1 MTRQFSFA
9 KLTLLD
15 FVWSEAVNEISI
27 YRKNHTSLV
36 TNSFI
41 TIQPFSKYLKWYME
55 KMWKKVNKIFGN
67 ENAKTLKGY
76 RKVVEKINALE
87 PEMQAIE
94 DKDFSKKTAE
104 FQTRLEDG
112 ESLDDLIPEAF
123 ALVREASQRVIGER
137 HYDVQLQGGLALHH
151 GNIAEMATGEG
162 KTLSST
168 CPVYLNAL
176 TGKGVHI
183 ITPNDYLAKRDSN
196 WMGAIFEFLGL
207 SVGLIQHGLYDDD
220 RRRAYADDIT
230 YGTNNEFGFDYLR
243 DNMKYSLEEYVQREF
258 NFAVVDEVDSI
269 LIDEAR
275 TPLII
280 SGPTEDNVEK
290 YHQINKFVYG
300 LSREIRKEEVGKL
313 PQDQMHNIAENLE
326 ELEDHDIVRDGDY
339 ALDERARS
347 INLTDQ
353 GSVKIEGRLQDLLV
367 KDTSLFDY
375 ENMEILHHVNQA
387 LKAHYMFNKDV
398 DYVVQEG
405 QVIIVD
411 EFTGRLMPGR
421 RFSDGLHQA
430 LEAKEGVN
438 VERENQ
444 TLATITFQNYFR
456 LYKKLSGMTGTAETE
471 KNEFK
476 KIYNL
481 GVVVIPTNKPLARK
495 DLSDVVFKT
504 VDAKYRATIQRIKEL
519 NENGQPVLVGT
530 VSIEVS
536 EAISKLLRKV
546 GIEHEVLNAKH
557 HEREAEI
564 ISNAG
569 HFGAVTIATNMAG
582 RGTDIKP
589 APETLE
595 VGGLFVL
602 GTGRHDSRRIDNQ
615 LRGRSGRQGDPG
627 ASQFLLSLE
636 DDLLRIFGGERISN
650 LMDKLNIEEDEPIE
664 HVFITKAIGNAQKKV
679 EGYHF
684 DIRKHVLEYD
694 DVMEKQRSIIYSR
707 RRDILG
713 DEVHDLILEMCDGV
727 IDQMMAQHCQ
737 DKYADQWDVQG
748 FNRAFEGVFAKIP
761 DEKWHEDELKPDEHT
776 EKFYG
781 WIEDLYKEKIEFFRK
796 VAELN
801 FETDVSDE
809 DRKEVFGQMILDLER
824 QVLLKVNDNLWKDHL
839 LSMDHLREG
848 IGLVGYAQKKPLDEY
863 RKQAFEMFSDLMD
876 RIDYEAIS
884 TFYKLTIA
892 HPLAEPE
899 PAPQLQDVEFIH
911 GEVEAPAAEAKK
923 KKPQPI
929 RAQPSVGRNEPC
941 PCGSGKKYKKCCGLA
956 KKIA

>member
-1 MTRQFSFA
+1 
-9 KLTLLD
+9 
-15 FVWSEAVNEISI
+15 
-27 YRKNHTSLV
+27 
-36 TNSFI
+36 
-41 TIQPFSKYLKWYME
+41 
-55 KMWKKVNKIFGN
+55 MWEKVNKIFGN

-76 RKVVEKINALE
+76 QKVVEKINALE

-411 EFTGRLMPGR
+411 EFTGRMMPGR

-504 VDAKYRATIQRIKEL
+504 VDAKYRATIKRIKEL
-519 NENGQPVLVGT
+519 NTNGQPVLVGT

-536 EAISKLLRKV
+536 EAISILLRKV

-761 DEKWHEDELKPDEHT
+761 DEKWYEDELKPDEHT

-801 FETDVSDE
+801 FEIDVSDE

-848 IGLVGYAQKKPLDEY
+848 ISLVGYAQKKPLDEY

>member
-1 MTRQFSFA
+1 MWE
-9 KLTLLD
+9 K
-15 FVWSEAVNEISI
+15 V
-27 YRKNHTSLV
+27 KNIL
-36 TNSFI
+36 
-41 TIQPFSKYLKWYME
+41 
-55 KMWKKVNKIFGN
+55 GN
-67 ENAKTLKGY
+67 ENLKTLKSY
-76 RKVVEKINALE
+76 QKVVSKINALE
-87 PEMQAIE
+87 AETKALDDGDFPLKTTDFQAKLKA
-94 DKDFSKKTAE
+94 DK
-104 FQTRLEDG
+104 G
-112 ESLDDLIPEAF
+112 LDDLIPEAF
-123 ALVREASQRVIGER
+123 ALVREASRRVIGER
-137 HYDVQLQGGLALHH
+137 HYDVQLLGGLALHH

-176 TGKGVHI
+176 DGKGVHI
-183 ITPNDYLAKRDSN
+183 ITPNDYLAKRDSQ
-196 WMGAIFEFLGL
+196 WMGQIFKFLGL
-207 SVGLIQHGLYDDD
+207 KVGLIQHGIYDEE
-220 RRRAYADDIT
+220 RRNAYAADIT

-243 DNMKYSLEEYVQREF
+243 DNMKYSLEDYVQRDF

-280 SGPTEDNVEK
+280 SGPTEDNIEK

-313 PQDQMHNIAENLE
+313 PQDQMHNISDNLE
-326 ELEDHDIVRDGDY
+326 ELEDHDIVRDGDF

-353 GSVKIEGRLQDLLV
+353 GSVKIEERLQDMLV

-375 ENMEILHHVNQA
+375 DNMEILHHVNQA

-430 LEAKEGVN
+430 LEAKEGVT

-456 LYKKLSGMTGTAETE
+456 LYSKLSGMTGTAETE

-481 GVVVIPTNKPLARK
+481 GVVVVPTNKPLARK

-504 VDAKYRATIQRIKEL
+504 VDAKYRATVDRISEL
-519 NENGQPVLVGT
+519 NQKGQPVLVGT

-536 EAISKLLRKV
+536 ESISKLLKKE
-546 GIEHEVLNAKH
+546 GIAHEVLNAKH

-564 ISNAG
+564 ISAAG
-569 HFGAVTIATNMAG
+569 QFGAVTIATNMAG

-589 APETLE
+589 SQETLE

-615 LRGRSGRQGDPG
+615 FRGRSGRQGDPG

-664 HVFITKAIGNAQKKV
+664 HVFITKAIGNAQRKV

-684 DIRKHVLEYD
+684 DMRKHVLEYD
-694 DVMEKQRSIIYSR
+694 DVMEKQRSIIYGR
-707 RRDILG
+707 RREILG
-713 DEVHDLILEMCDGV
+713 EGVQNLILEMCDGV
-727 IDQMMAQHCQ
+727 VDRIMNQHCA
-737 DKYADQWDVQG
+737 DKYADQWDVKG
-748 FNRAFEGVFAKIP
+748 FNRAFESVFGKVP
-761 DEKWHEDELKPDEHT
+761 NEKWYEEELKADEHA
-776 EKFYG
+776 EIFYK
-781 WIEDLYKEKIEFFRK
+781 WIEDLYKEKIDFFRK
-796 VAELN
+796 VAAFN
-801 FETDVSDE
+801 FEPEVSEDE
-809 DRKEVFGQMILDLER
+809 GKDLFIKMILDLER

-876 RIDYEAIS
+876 RIDQEAIS

-892 HPLAEPE
+892 HHLAESE
-899 PAPQLQDVEFIH
+899 PAPLPQDVEFIH
-911 GEVEAPAAEAKK
+911 GEVEKPTDEKVKQKK
-923 KKPQPI
+923 QQPV
-929 RAQPSVGRNEPC
+929 RAQATTGRNEPC
-941 PCGSGKKYKKCCGLA
+941 PCGSGKKYKKCCGIA

>member
-1 MTRQFSFA
+1 
-9 KLTLLD
+9 
-15 FVWSEAVNEISI
+15 
-27 YRKNHTSLV
+27 
-36 TNSFI
+36 
-41 TIQPFSKYLKWYME
+41 
-55 KMWKKVNKIFGN
+55 MWKKVNKIFGN

-76 RKVVEKINALE
+76 WKVVEKINELE

-347 INLTDQ
+347 INLTDH

-504 VDAKYRATIQRIKEL
+504 VDAKYRATINRIKEL

-536 EAISKLLRKV
+536 EAISKLLRKI

-713 DEVHDLILEMCDGV
+713 DEVHDLILEMSDGV

>member
-1 MTRQFSFA
+1 
-9 KLTLLD
+9 
-15 FVWSEAVNEISI
+15 
-27 YRKNHTSLV
+27 
-36 TNSFI
+36 
-41 TIQPFSKYLKWYME
+41 
-55 KMWKKVNKIFGN
+55 MWKQIIKFFGD
-67 ENAKTLKGY
+67 ENTKTLKSFQ
-76 RKVVEKINALE
+76 KHVDKINELE
-87 PEMQAIE
+87 KEMHGLKDE
-94 DKDFSKKTAE
+94 DFPIKTLEYKK
-104 FQTRLEDG
+104 RILDG
-112 ESLDDLIPEAF
+112 ESLDKLIPETF
-123 ALVREASQRVIGER
+123 ALVREASKRVIGER
-137 HYDVQLQGGLALHH
+137 HFDVQLLGGLALHY
-151 GNIAEMATGEG
+151 GNIAEMSTGEG

-168 CPVYLNAL
+168 CPVVLNAL
-176 TGKGVHI
+176 SGNGVHI
-183 ITPNDYLAKRDSN
+183 ITPNDYLAKRDSK
-196 WMGAIFEFLGL
+196 WMGQIFEFLGL
-207 SVGLIQHGLYDDD
+207 SVGLIQHGFHDEE
-220 RRRAYADDIT
+220 RRSAYAADIT

-243 DNMKYSLEEYVQREF
+243 DNMKFSLEDYVQREF

-280 SGPTEDNVEK
+280 SGPTEDNVDK

-313 PQDQMHNIAENLE
+313 PPDQIHNLAENME
-326 ELEDHDIVRDGDY
+326 ELEDHDIVREGDY

-353 GSVKIEGRLQDLLV
+353 GSVKIEDRLHEMLV

-387 LKAHYMFNKDV
+387 LKAHYLFSKDV

-438 VERENQ
+438 IERENQ

-481 GVVVIPTNKPLARK
+481 GVVVVPTNKPLARN

-504 VDAKYRATIQRIKEL
+504 VGAKYRATTKRISEL
-519 NENGQPVLVGT
+519 YEKGQPVLVGT

-536 EAISKLLRKV
+536 EAISKLLNKE
-546 GIEHEVLNAKH
+546 GITHEVLNAKH

-564 ISNAG
+564 IANAG
-569 HFGAVTIATNMAG
+569 QYGAVTIATNMAG

-589 APETLE
+589 SPETLG

-602 GTGRHDSRRIDNQ
+602 ATGRHDSRRIDNQ
-615 LRGRSGRQGDPG
+615 FRGRSGRQGDPG

-664 HVFITKAIGNAQKKV
+664 HVFISKAIGNAQKKV

-694 DVMEKQRSIIYSR
+694 DVMEKQRSIIYGR

-713 DEVHDLILEMCDGV
+713 NDVQNLILEMSDGV
-727 IDQMMAQHCQ
+727 VDQLMDQFCHN
-737 DKYADQWDVQG
+737 KYADQWDFLG
-748 FNRAFEGVFAKIP
+748 FSRSFESTFGRIP
-761 DEKWHEDELKPDEHT
+761 NEKWYEDELKPDEHA
-776 EKFYG
+776 EVFYG
-781 WIEDLYKEKIEFFRK
+781 WVEILYKEKIEFFSK
-796 VAELN
+796 VAEIN
-801 FETDVSDE
+801 FAGETSGKDH
-809 DRKEVFGQMILDLER
+809 KELLGKMILDLER

-863 RKQAFEMFSDLMD
+863 RRQAFDMFSDLMN
-876 RIDYEAIS
+876 RIELEAIS

-892 HPLAEPE
+892 HPIAEPE
-899 PAPQLQDVEFIH
+899 STSMTQDMEFIH
-911 GEVEAPAAEAKK
+911 GEVEEPTKAKAQN

-929 RAQPSVGRNEPC
+929 RAQASIGRNEPC

-956 KKIA
+956 QKIA

>member
-1 MTRQFSFA
+1 MWE
-9 KLTLLD
+9 K
-15 FVWSEAVNEISI
+15 V
-27 YRKNHTSLV
+27 KNIL
-36 TNSFI
+36 
-41 TIQPFSKYLKWYME
+41 
-55 KMWKKVNKIFGN
+55 GN
-67 ENAKTLKGY
+67 ENLKTLKSY
-76 RKVVEKINALE
+76 QKVVSKINALE
-87 PEMQAIE
+87 AETKAL
-94 DKDFSKKTAE
+94 DDGDFPLKTAD
-104 FQTRLEDG
+104 FQAKLKADKG
-112 ESLDDLIPEAF
+112 LDDLIPEAF
-123 ALVREASQRVIGER
+123 ALVREASRRVIGER
-137 HYDVQLQGGLALHH
+137 HYDVQLLGGLALHH

-176 TGKGVHI
+176 DGKGVHI
-183 ITPNDYLAKRDSN
+183 ITPNDYLAKRDSQ
-196 WMGAIFEFLGL
+196 WMGQIFKFLGL
-207 SVGLIQHGLYDDD
+207 KVGLIQHGIYDEE
-220 RRRAYADDIT
+220 RRNAYAADIT

-243 DNMKYSLEEYVQREF
+243 DNMKYSLEDYVQRDF

-280 SGPTEDNVEK
+280 SGPTEDNIEK

-313 PQDQMHNIAENLE
+313 PQDQMHNISDNLE
-326 ELEDHDIVRDGDY
+326 ELEDHDIVRDGDF

-353 GSVKIEGRLQDLLV
+353 GSVKIEERLQDMLV

-375 ENMEILHHVNQA
+375 DNMEILHHVNQA

-430 LEAKEGVN
+430 LEAKEGVT

-456 LYKKLSGMTGTAETE
+456 LYSKLSGMTGTAETE

-481 GVVVIPTNKPLARK
+481 GVVVVPTNKPLARK

-504 VDAKYRATIQRIKEL
+504 VDAKYRATVDRISEL
-519 NENGQPVLVGT
+519 NQKGQPVLVGT

-536 EAISKLLRKV
+536 ESISKLLKKE
-546 GIEHEVLNAKH
+546 GIAHEVLNAKH

-564 ISNAG
+564 ISAAG
-569 HFGAVTIATNMAG
+569 QFGAVTIATNMAG

-589 APETLE
+589 SQETLE

-615 LRGRSGRQGDPG
+615 FRGRSGRQGDPG

-664 HVFITKAIGNAQKKV
+664 HVFITKAIGNAQRKV

-684 DIRKHVLEYD
+684 DMRKHVLEYD
-694 DVMEKQRSIIYSR
+694 DVMEKQRSIIYGR
-707 RRDILG
+707 RREILG
-713 DEVHDLILEMCDGV
+713 EGVQNLILEMCDGV
-727 IDQMMAQHCQ
+727 VDRIMNQHCA
-737 DKYADQWDVQG
+737 DKYADQWDVKG
-748 FNRAFEGVFAKIP
+748 FNRAFESVFGKVP
-761 DEKWHEDELKPDEHT
+761 NEKWYEEELKADEHA
-776 EKFYG
+776 EIFYK
-781 WIEDLYKEKIEFFRK
+781 WIEDLYKEKIDFFRK
-796 VAELN
+796 VAAFN
-801 FETDVSDE
+801 FEPEVSEDE
-809 DRKEVFGQMILDLER
+809 GKDLFIKMILDLER

-876 RIDYEAIS
+876 RIDQEAIS

-892 HPLAEPE
+892 HHLAESE
-899 PAPQLQDVEFIH
+899 PPPLPQDVEFIH
-911 GEVEAPAAEAKK
+911 GEVEKPTDEKVKQKK
-923 KKPQPI
+923 QQPV
-929 RAQPSVGRNEPC
+929 RAQASTGRNEPC
-941 PCGSGKKYKKCCGLA
+941 PCGSGKKYKKCCGIV

>member
-1 MTRQFSFA
+1 MWE
-9 KLTLLD
+9 K
-15 FVWSEAVNEISI
+15 V
-27 YRKNHTSLV
+27 KNIL
-36 TNSFI
+36 
-41 TIQPFSKYLKWYME
+41 
-55 KMWKKVNKIFGN
+55 GN
-67 ENAKTLKGY
+67 ENLKTLKSY
-76 RKVVEKINALE
+76 QKVVSKINALE
-87 PEMQAIE
+87 AETKAL
-94 DKDFSKKTAE
+94 DDGDFPLKTAD
-104 FQTRLEDG
+104 FQAKLKADKG
-112 ESLDDLIPEAF
+112 LDDLIPEAF
-123 ALVREASQRVIGER
+123 ALVREASRRVIGER
-137 HYDVQLQGGLALHH
+137 HYDVQLLGGLALHH

-176 TGKGVHI
+176 DGKGVHI
-183 ITPNDYLAKRDSN
+183 ITPNDYLAKRDSQ
-196 WMGAIFEFLGL
+196 WMGQIFKFLGL
-207 SVGLIQHGLYDDD
+207 KVGLIQHGIYDEE
-220 RRRAYADDIT
+220 RRNAYAADIT

-243 DNMKYSLEEYVQREF
+243 DNMKYSLEDYVQRDF

-280 SGPTEDNVEK
+280 SGPTEDNIDK

-313 PQDQMHNIAENLE
+313 PQDQMHNISDNLE
-326 ELEDHDIVRDGDY
+326 ELEDHDIVRDGDF

-353 GSVKIEGRLQDLLV
+353 GSVKIEERLQDMLV

-375 ENMEILHHVNQA
+375 DNMEILHHVNQA

-430 LEAKEGVN
+430 LEAKEGVTI
-438 VERENQ
+438 ERENQ

-456 LYKKLSGMTGTAETE
+456 LYSKLSGMTGTAETE

-481 GVVVIPTNKPLARK
+481 GVVVVPTNKPLARK

-504 VDAKYRATIQRIKEL
+504 VDAKYRATVDRISEL
-519 NENGQPVLVGT
+519 NQKGQPVLVGT

-536 EAISKLLRKV
+536 ESISKLLKKE
-546 GIEHEVLNAKH
+546 GIAHEVLNAKH

-564 ISNAG
+564 ISAAG
-569 HFGAVTIATNMAG
+569 QFGAVTIATNMAG

-589 APETLE
+589 SQETLE

-615 LRGRSGRQGDPG
+615 FRGRSGRQGDPG

-664 HVFITKAIGNAQKKV
+664 HVFITKAIGNAQRKV

-684 DIRKHVLEYD
+684 DMRKHVLEYD
-694 DVMEKQRSIIYSR
+694 DVMEKQRSIIYGR
-707 RRDILG
+707 RREILG
-713 DEVHDLILEMCDGV
+713 EGVQNLILEMCDGV
-727 IDQMMAQHCQ
+727 VDRIMNQHCA
-737 DKYADQWDVQG
+737 DKYADQWDVKG
-748 FNRAFEGVFAKIP
+748 FNRAFESVFGKVP
-761 DEKWHEDELKPDEHT
+761 NEKWYEEELKADEHA
-776 EKFYG
+776 EIFYK
-781 WIEDLYKEKIEFFRK
+781 WIEDLYKEKIDFFRK
-796 VAELN
+796 VAAFN
-801 FETDVSDE
+801 FEPEVSEDE
-809 DRKEVFGQMILDLER
+809 GKDLFIKMILDLER

-876 RIDYEAIS
+876 RIDQEAIS

-892 HPLAEPE
+892 HHLAESE
-899 PAPQLQDVEFIH
+899 PPPLPQDVEFIH
-911 GEVEAPAAEAKK
+911 GEVEKPTDEKVKQKK
-923 KKPQPI
+923 QQPV
-929 RAQPSVGRNEPC
+929 RAQATTGRNEPC
-941 PCGSGKKYKKCCGLA
+941 PCGSGKKYKKCCGIA

>member
-1 MTRQFSFA
+1 MWE
-9 KLTLLD
+9 K
-15 FVWSEAVNEISI
+15 V
-27 YRKNHTSLV
+27 KNIL
-36 TNSFI
+36 
-41 TIQPFSKYLKWYME
+41 
-55 KMWKKVNKIFGN
+55 GN
-67 ENAKTLKGY
+67 ENLKTLKSY
-76 RKVVEKINALE
+76 QKVVSKINALE
-87 PEMQAIE
+87 AETKAL
-94 DKDFSKKTAE
+94 DDGDFPLKTAD
-104 FQTRLEDG
+104 FQAKLKADKG
-112 ESLDDLIPEAF
+112 LDDLIPEAF
-123 ALVREASQRVIGER
+123 ALVREASRRVIGER
-137 HYDVQLQGGLALHH
+137 HYDVQLLGGLALHH

-176 TGKGVHI
+176 DGKGVHI
-183 ITPNDYLAKRDSN
+183 ITPNDYLAKRDSQ
-196 WMGAIFEFLGL
+196 WMGQIFKFLGL
-207 SVGLIQHGLYDDD
+207 KVGLIQHGIYDEE
-220 RRRAYADDIT
+220 RRNAYAADIT

-243 DNMKYSLEEYVQREF
+243 DNMKYSLEDYVQRDF

-280 SGPTEDNVEK
+280 SGPTEDNIEK

-313 PQDQMHNIAENLE
+313 PQDQMHNISDNLE
-326 ELEDHDIVRDGDY
+326 ELEDHDIVRDGDF

-353 GSVKIEGRLQDLLV
+353 GSVKIEERLQDMLV

-375 ENMEILHHVNQA
+375 DNMEILHHVNQA

-430 LEAKEGVN
+430 LEAKEGVT

-456 LYKKLSGMTGTAETE
+456 LYSKLSGMTGTAETE

-481 GVVVIPTNKPLARK
+481 GVVVVPTNKPLARK

-504 VDAKYRATIQRIKEL
+504 VDAKYRATVDRISEL
-519 NENGQPVLVGT
+519 NQKGQPVLVGT

-536 EAISKLLRKV
+536 ESISKLLKKE
-546 GIEHEVLNAKH
+546 GIAHEVLNAKH

-564 ISNAG
+564 ISAAG
-569 HFGAVTIATNMAG
+569 QFGAVTIATNMAG

-589 APETLE
+589 SQETLE

-615 LRGRSGRQGDPG
+615 FRGRSGRQGDPG

-664 HVFITKAIGNAQKKV
+664 HVFITKAIGNAQRKV

-684 DIRKHVLEYD
+684 DMRKHVLEYD
-694 DVMEKQRSIIYSR
+694 DVMEKQRSIIYGR
-707 RRDILG
+707 RREILG
-713 DEVHDLILEMCDGV
+713 EGVQNLILEMCDGV
-727 IDQMMAQHCQ
+727 VDRIMNQHCA
-737 DKYADQWDVQG
+737 DKYADQWDVKG
-748 FNRAFEGVFAKIP
+748 FNRAFESVFGKVP
-761 DEKWHEDELKPDEHT
+761 NEKWYEEELKADEHA
-776 EKFYG
+776 EIFYK
-781 WIEDLYKEKIEFFRK
+781 WIEDLYKEKIDFFRK
-796 VAELN
+796 VAEFN
-801 FETDVSDE
+801 FEPEVSE
-809 DRKEVFGQMILDLER
+809 DDGKNLFTQMILDLER

-876 RIDYEAIS
+876 RIDQEAIS

-892 HPLAEPE
+892 HHLAESE
-899 PAPQLQDVEFIH
+899 PPPLPQDVEFIH
-911 GEVEAPAAEAKK
+911 GEVEKPTDEKVKQKK
-923 KKPQPI
+923 QQPV
-929 RAQPSVGRNEPC
+929 RAQATTGRNEPC
-941 PCGSGKKYKKCCGLA
+941 PCGSGKKYKKCCGIA

>member
-1 MTRQFSFA
+1 MWQKES
-9 KLTLLD
+9 
-15 FVWSEAVNEISI
+15 
-27 YRKNHTSLV
+27 
-36 TNSFI
+36 
-41 TIQPFSKYLKWYME
+41 
-55 KMWKKVNKIFGN
+55 MWKKVKNIFGD

-76 RKVVEKINALE
+76 RKVADKINALE
-87 PEMQAIE
+87 PEIQALADE
-94 DKDFSKKTAE
+94 EFPKKTTA
-104 FQTRLEDG
+104 FQTRLEKG
-112 ESLDDLIPEAF
+112 VALDELIPEVF
-123 ALVREASQRVIGER
+123 ALVREASLRVIGER

-183 ITPNDYLAKRDSN
+183 ITPNDYLAKRDSK

-207 SVGLIQHGLYDDD
+207 SVGLIQHGIYEEE
-220 RRRAYADDIT
+220 RRAAYEADIT

-243 DNMKYSLEEYVQREF
+243 DNMKFSLEDYVQREF

-280 SGPTEDNVEK
+280 SGPTEDNIDK

-353 GSVKIEGRLQDLLV
+353 GSVKIEGRLRDQLV

-387 LKAHYMFNKDV
+387 LKAHYLFKNDV

-456 LYKKLSGMTGTAETE
+456 LYDKLSGMTGTAETE

-481 GVVVIPTNKPLARK
+481 GVVVVPTNKPLIRK

-504 VDAKYRATIQRIKEL
+504 VDAKYRATVDRIKVL
-519 NENGQPVLVGT
+519 NEKGQPVLVGT

-536 EAISKLLRKV
+536 EAISKLLKKA

-569 HFGAVTIATNMAG
+569 QFGAVTIATNMAG

-589 APETLE
+589 SPETLE
-595 VGGLFVL
+595 VGGVFVL

-615 LRGRSGRQGDPG
+615 FRGRSGRQGDPG

-694 DVMEKQRSIIYSR
+694 DVMEKQRSIIYGR
-707 RRDILG
+707 RREILG
-713 DEVHDLILEMCDGV
+713 EEVQNLILEMCDGV
-727 IDQMMAQHCQ
+727 VDQLMEQHCQ
-737 DKYADQWDVQG
+737 DKYVDQWDVQG
-748 FNRAFEGVFAKIP
+748 FNRAFEGVFSKVP
-761 DEKWHEDELKPDEHT
+761 NEKWFEDELNTDEYS

-781 WIEDLYKEKIEFFRK
+781 WIEDLYKEKIEFFRN

-801 FETDVSDE
+801 FEPDVSTE
-809 DRKEVFGQMILDLER
+809 DRKEILGQMILDLER
-824 QVLLKVNDNLWKDHL
+824 QILLKVNDNLWKDHL
-839 LSMDHLREG
+839 LSMDMLREG

-863 RKQAFEMFSDLMD
+863 RKQAFEMFSNLMN
-876 RIDYEAIS
+876 RIDNEAIS
-884 TFYKLTIA
+884 TFFKLTIA
-892 HPLAEPE
+892 RPIAEPE
-899 PAPQLQDVEFIH
+899 PAPLLKDVEFIH
-911 GEVEAPAAEAKK
+911 GEVEIPDGTETKK
-923 KKPQPI
+923 KKPQPV
-929 RAQPSVGRNEPC
+929 RAQSTVGRNEPC
-941 PCGSGKKYKKCCGLA
+941 PCGSGKKYKRCCGLA

>member
-1 MTRQFSFA
+1 
-9 KLTLLD
+9 
-15 FVWSEAVNEISI
+15 
-27 YRKNHTSLV
+27 
-36 TNSFI
+36 
-41 TIQPFSKYLKWYME
+41 
-55 KMWKKVNKIFGN
+55 MWEKVNKIFGN

-112 ESLDDLIPEAF
+112 ESLDDLIPETF

-347 INLTDQ
+347 INLTDH

-504 VDAKYRATIQRIKEL
+504 VDAKYRATIKRIKEL
-519 NENGQPVLVGT
+519 NKNGQPVLVGT

>member
-1 MTRQFSFA
+1 
-9 KLTLLD
+9 
-15 FVWSEAVNEISI
+15 
-27 YRKNHTSLV
+27 
-36 TNSFI
+36 
-41 TIQPFSKYLKWYME
+41 
-55 KMWKKVNKIFGN
+55 MWEKVNKIFGN

-112 ESLDDLIPEAF
+112 EFLDDLIPEAF

-269 LIDEAR
+269 LVDEAR

-504 VDAKYRATIQRIKEL
+504 VDAKYRATIKRIKEL
-519 NENGQPVLVGT
+519 NKNGQPVLVGT

-809 DRKEVFGQMILDLER
+809 DRKEVFDQMILDLER

-956 KKIA
+956 KNIA

>member
-1 MTRQFSFA
+1 MWE
-9 KLTLLD
+9 K
-15 FVWSEAVNEISI
+15 V
-27 YRKNHTSLV
+27 KNIL
-36 TNSFI
+36 
-41 TIQPFSKYLKWYME
+41 
-55 KMWKKVNKIFGN
+55 GN
-67 ENAKTLKGY
+67 ENLKTLKSY
-76 RKVVEKINALE
+76 QKVVSKINALE
-87 PEMQAIE
+87 AETKAL
-94 DKDFSKKTAE
+94 DDGDFPLKTAD
-104 FQTRLEDG
+104 FQAKLKADKG
-112 ESLDDLIPEAF
+112 LDDLIPEAF
-123 ALVREASQRVIGER
+123 ALVREASRRVIGER
-137 HYDVQLQGGLALHH
+137 HYDVQLLGGLALHH

-176 TGKGVHI
+176 DGKGVHI
-183 ITPNDYLAKRDSN
+183 ITPNDYLAKRDSQ
-196 WMGAIFEFLGL
+196 WMGQIFKFLGL
-207 SVGLIQHGLYDDD
+207 KVGLIQHGIYDEE
-220 RRRAYADDIT
+220 RRNAYAADIT

-243 DNMKYSLEEYVQREF
+243 DNMKYSLEDYVQRDF

-280 SGPTEDNVEK
+280 SGPTEDNIDK

-313 PQDQMHNIAENLE
+313 PQDQMHNISDNLE
-326 ELEDHDIVRDGDY
+326 ELEDHDIVRDGDF

-353 GSVKIEGRLQDLLV
+353 GSVKIEERLQDMLV

-375 ENMEILHHVNQA
+375 DNMEILHHVNQA

-430 LEAKEGVN
+430 LEAKEGVT

-456 LYKKLSGMTGTAETE
+456 LYSKLSGMTGTAETE

-481 GVVVIPTNKPLARK
+481 GVVVVPTNKPLARK

-504 VDAKYRATIQRIKEL
+504 VDAKYRATVDRISEL
-519 NENGQPVLVGT
+519 NQKGQPVLVGT

-536 EAISKLLRKV
+536 ESISKLLKKE
-546 GIEHEVLNAKH
+546 GIAHEVLNAKH

-564 ISNAG
+564 ISAAG
-569 HFGAVTIATNMAG
+569 QFGAVTIATNMAG

-589 APETLE
+589 SQETLE

-615 LRGRSGRQGDPG
+615 FRGRSGRQGDPG

-664 HVFITKAIGNAQKKV
+664 HVFITKAIGNAQRKV

-684 DIRKHVLEYD
+684 DMRKHVLEYD
-694 DVMEKQRSIIYSR
+694 DVMEKQRSIIYGR
-707 RRDILG
+707 RREILG
-713 DEVHDLILEMCDGV
+713 EGVQNLILEMCDGV
-727 IDQMMAQHCQ
+727 VDRIMNQHCA
-737 DKYADQWDVQG
+737 DKYADQWDVKG
-748 FNRAFEGVFAKIP
+748 FNRAFESVFGKVP
-761 DEKWHEDELKPDEHT
+761 NEKWYEEELKADEHA
-776 EKFYG
+776 EIFYKL
-781 WIEDLYKEKIEFFRK
+781 IEDLYKEKIDFFRK
-796 VAELN
+796 VAAFN
-801 FETDVSDE
+801 FEPEVSKDE
-809 DRKEVFGQMILDLER
+809 GKDLFIKMILDLER

-876 RIDYEAIS
+876 RIDQEAIS

-892 HPLAEPE
+892 HHLAESE
-899 PAPQLQDVEFIH
+899 PTPLPQDVEFIH
-911 GEVEAPAAEAKK
+911 GEVEKPTDEKVKQKK
-923 KKPQPI
+923 QQPV
-929 RAQPSVGRNEPC
+929 RAQATTGRNEPC
-941 PCGSGKKYKKCCGLA
+941 PCGSGKKYKKCCGIA

>member
-1 MTRQFSFA
+1 MWE
-9 KLTLLD
+9 K
-15 FVWSEAVNEISI
+15 V
-27 YRKNHTSLV
+27 KNIL
-36 TNSFI
+36 
-41 TIQPFSKYLKWYME
+41 
-55 KMWKKVNKIFGN
+55 GN
-67 ENAKTLKGY
+67 ENLKTLKSY
-76 RKVVEKINALE
+76 QKVVSKINALE
-87 PEMQAIE
+87 AETKAL
-94 DKDFSKKTAE
+94 DDGDFPLKTAD
-104 FQTRLEDG
+104 FQAKLKADKG
-112 ESLDDLIPEAF
+112 LDDLIPEAF
-123 ALVREASQRVIGER
+123 ALVREASRRVIGER
-137 HYDVQLQGGLALHH
+137 HYDVQLLGGLALHH

-176 TGKGVHI
+176 DGKGVHI
-183 ITPNDYLAKRDSN
+183 ITPNDYLAKRDSQ
-196 WMGAIFEFLGL
+196 WMGQIFKFLGL
-207 SVGLIQHGLYDDD
+207 KVGLIQHGIYDEE
-220 RRRAYADDIT
+220 RRNAYAADIT

-243 DNMKYSLEEYVQREF
+243 DNMKYSLEDYVQRDF

-280 SGPTEDNVEK
+280 SGPTEDNIEK

-313 PQDQMHNIAENLE
+313 PQDQMHNISDNLE
-326 ELEDHDIVRDGDY
+326 ELEDHDIVRDGDF

-353 GSVKIEGRLQDLLV
+353 GSVKIEERLQDMLV

-375 ENMEILHHVNQA
+375 DNMEILHHVNQA

-430 LEAKEGVN
+430 LEAKEGVT

-456 LYKKLSGMTGTAETE
+456 LYSKLSGMTGTAETE

-481 GVVVIPTNKPLARK
+481 GVVVVPTNKPLARK

-504 VDAKYRATIQRIKEL
+504 VDAKYRATVDRISEL
-519 NENGQPVLVGT
+519 NQKGQPVLVGT

-536 EAISKLLRKV
+536 ESISKLLKKE
-546 GIEHEVLNAKH
+546 GIAHEVLNAKH

-564 ISNAG
+564 ISAAG
-569 HFGAVTIATNMAG
+569 QFGAVTIATNMAG

-589 APETLE
+589 SQETLE

-615 LRGRSGRQGDPG
+615 FRGRSGRQGDPG

-664 HVFITKAIGNAQKKV
+664 HVFITKAIGNAQRKV

-684 DIRKHVLEYD
+684 DMRKHVLEYD
-694 DVMEKQRSIIYSR
+694 DVMEKQRSIIYGR
-707 RRDILG
+707 RREILG
-713 DEVHDLILEMCDGV
+713 EGVQNLILEMCDGV
-727 IDQMMAQHCQ
+727 VDRIMNQHCA
-737 DKYADQWDVQG
+737 DKYADQWDVKG
-748 FNRAFEGVFAKIP
+748 FNRAFESIFGKVP
-761 DEKWHEDELKPDEHT
+761 NEKWYEEELKADEHA
-776 EKFYG
+776 EIFYK
-781 WIEDLYKEKIEFFRK
+781 WIEDLYKEKIDFFRK
-796 VAELN
+796 VAAFN
-801 FETDVSDE
+801 FEPEVSEDE
-809 DRKEVFGQMILDLER
+809 GKDLFIKMILDLER

-876 RIDYEAIS
+876 RIDQEAIS

-892 HPLAEPE
+892 HHLAESE
-899 PAPQLQDVEFIH
+899 PPPLPQDVEFIH
-911 GEVEAPAAEAKK
+911 GEVEKPTDEKVKQKK
-923 KKPQPI
+923 QQPV
-929 RAQPSVGRNEPC
+929 RAQATTGRNEPC
-941 PCGSGKKYKKCCGLA
+941 PCGSGKKYKKCCGIA

>member
-1 MTRQFSFA
+1 
-9 KLTLLD
+9 
-15 FVWSEAVNEISI
+15 
-27 YRKNHTSLV
+27 
-36 TNSFI
+36 
-41 TIQPFSKYLKWYME
+41 
-55 KMWKKVNKIFGN
+55 MWKKVNKIFGN

-151 GNIAEMATGEG
+151 GSIAEMATGEG

-269 LIDEAR
+269 LVDEAR

-347 INLTDQ
+347 INLTDH

-504 VDAKYRATIQRIKEL
+504 VDAKYRATIKRIKEL
-519 NENGQPVLVGT
+519 NKNGQPVLVGT

>member
-1 MTRQFSFA
+1 MWE
-9 KLTLLD
+9 K
-15 FVWSEAVNEISI
+15 V
-27 YRKNHTSLV
+27 KNIL
-36 TNSFI
+36 
-41 TIQPFSKYLKWYME
+41 
-55 KMWKKVNKIFGN
+55 GN
-67 ENAKTLKGY
+67 ENLKTLKSY
-76 RKVVEKINALE
+76 QKVVSKINALE
-87 PEMQAIE
+87 AETKAL
-94 DKDFSKKTAE
+94 DDGDFPLKTAD
-104 FQTRLEDG
+104 FQAKLKADKG
-112 ESLDDLIPEAF
+112 LDDLIPEAF
-123 ALVREASQRVIGER
+123 ALVREASRRVIGER
-137 HYDVQLQGGLALHH
+137 HYDVQLLGGLALHH

-176 TGKGVHI
+176 DGKGVHI
-183 ITPNDYLAKRDSN
+183 ITPNDYLAKRDSQ
-196 WMGAIFEFLGL
+196 WMGQIFKFLGL
-207 SVGLIQHGLYDDD
+207 KVGLIQHGIYDEE
-220 RRRAYADDIT
+220 RRNAYAADIT

-243 DNMKYSLEEYVQREF
+243 DNMKYSLEDYVQRDF

-280 SGPTEDNVEK
+280 SGPTEDNIEK

-313 PQDQMHNIAENLE
+313 PQDQMHNISDNLE
-326 ELEDHDIVRDGDY
+326 ELEDHDIVRDGDF

-353 GSVKIEGRLQDLLV
+353 GSVKIEERLQDMLV

-375 ENMEILHHVNQA
+375 DNMEILHHVNQA

-430 LEAKEGVN
+430 LEAKEGVT

-456 LYKKLSGMTGTAETE
+456 LYSKLSGMTGTAETE

-481 GVVVIPTNKPLARK
+481 GVVVVPTNKPLARK

-504 VDAKYRATIQRIKEL
+504 VDAKYRATVDRISEL
-519 NENGQPVLVGT
+519 NQKGQPVLVGT

-536 EAISKLLRKV
+536 ESISKLLKKE
-546 GIEHEVLNAKH
+546 GIAHEVLNAKH

-564 ISNAG
+564 ISAAG
-569 HFGAVTIATNMAG
+569 QFGAVTIATNMAG

-589 APETLE
+589 SQETLE

-615 LRGRSGRQGDPG
+615 FRGRSGRQGDPG

-664 HVFITKAIGNAQKKV
+664 HVFITKAIGNAQRKV

-684 DIRKHVLEYD
+684 DMRKHVLEYD
-694 DVMEKQRSIIYSR
+694 DVMEKQRSIIYGR
-707 RRDILG
+707 RREILG
-713 DEVHDLILEMCDGV
+713 EGVQNLILEMCDGV
-727 IDQMMAQHCQ
+727 VDRIMNQHCA
-737 DKYADQWDVQG
+737 DKYADQWDVKG
-748 FNRAFEGVFAKIP
+748 FNRAFESVFGKVP
-761 DEKWHEDELKPDEHT
+761 NEKWYEEELKADEHA
-776 EKFYG
+776 EIFYK
-781 WIEDLYKEKIEFFRK
+781 WIEDLYKEKIDFFRK
-796 VAELN
+796 VAAFN
-801 FETDVSDE
+801 FEPEVSEDE
-809 DRKEVFGQMILDLER
+809 GKDLFIKMILDLER

-876 RIDYEAIS
+876 RIDQEAIS

-892 HPLAEPE
+892 HHLAESDP
-899 PAPQLQDVEFIH
+899 PPLPQDVEFIH
-911 GEVEAPAAEAKK
+911 GEVEKPTNEKVKQKK
-923 KKPQPI
+923 QQPV
-929 RAQPSVGRNEPC
+929 RAQATTGRNEPC
-941 PCGSGKKYKKCCGLA
+941 PCGSGKKYKKCCGIA

>member
-1 MTRQFSFA
+1 MWE
-9 KLTLLD
+9 K
-15 FVWSEAVNEISI
+15 V
-27 YRKNHTSLV
+27 KNIL
-36 TNSFI
+36 
-41 TIQPFSKYLKWYME
+41 
-55 KMWKKVNKIFGN
+55 GN
-67 ENAKTLKGY
+67 ENLKTLKSY
-76 RKVVEKINALE
+76 QKVVSKINALE
-87 PEMQAIE
+87 AETKAL
-94 DKDFSKKTAE
+94 DDGDFPLKTAD
-104 FQTRLEDG
+104 FQAKLKADKG
-112 ESLDDLIPEAF
+112 LDDLIPEAF
-123 ALVREASQRVIGER
+123 ALVREASRRVIGER
-137 HYDVQLQGGLALHH
+137 HYDVQLLGGLALHH

-176 TGKGVHI
+176 DGKGVHI
-183 ITPNDYLAKRDSN
+183 ITPNDYLAKRDSQ
-196 WMGAIFEFLGL
+196 WMGQIFKFLGL
-207 SVGLIQHGLYDDD
+207 KVGLIQHGIYDEE
-220 RRRAYADDIT
+220 RRNAYAADIT

-243 DNMKYSLEEYVQREF
+243 DNMKYSLEDYVQRDF

-280 SGPTEDNVEK
+280 SGPTEDNIEK

-313 PQDQMHNIAENLE
+313 PQDQMHNISDNLE
-326 ELEDHDIVRDGDY
+326 ELEDHDIVRDGDF

-353 GSVKIEGRLQDLLV
+353 GSVKIEERLQDMLV

-375 ENMEILHHVNQA
+375 DNMEILHHVNQA

-430 LEAKEGVN
+430 LEAKEGVT

-456 LYKKLSGMTGTAETE
+456 LYSKLSGMTGTAETE

-481 GVVVIPTNKPLARK
+481 GVVVVPTNKPLARK

-504 VDAKYRATIQRIKEL
+504 VDAKYRATVDRISEL
-519 NENGQPVLVGT
+519 NQKGQPVLVGT

-536 EAISKLLRKV
+536 ESISKLLKKE
-546 GIEHEVLNAKH
+546 GIAHEVLNAKH

-564 ISNAG
+564 ISAAG
-569 HFGAVTIATNMAG
+569 QFGAVTIATNMAG

-589 APETLE
+589 SQETLE

-615 LRGRSGRQGDPG
+615 FRGRSGRQGDPG

-664 HVFITKAIGNAQKKV
+664 HVFITKAIGNAQRKV

-684 DIRKHVLEYD
+684 DMRKHVLEYD
-694 DVMEKQRSIIYSR
+694 DVMEKQRSIIYGR
-707 RRDILG
+707 RREILG
-713 DEVHDLILEMCDGV
+713 EGVQNLILEMCDGV
-727 IDQMMAQHCQ
+727 VDRIMNQHCA
-737 DKYADQWDVQG
+737 DKYADQWDVKG
-748 FNRAFEGVFAKIP
+748 FNRAFESVFGKVP
-761 DEKWHEDELKPDEHT
+761 NEKWYEEELKADEHA
-776 EKFYG
+776 EIFYK
-781 WIEDLYKEKIEFFRK
+781 WIEDLYKEKIDFFRK
-796 VAELN
+796 VAAFN
-801 FETDVSDE
+801 FEPEVSEDE
-809 DRKEVFGQMILDLER
+809 GKDLFIKMILDLER

-876 RIDYEAIS
+876 RIDQEAIS

-892 HPLAEPE
+892 HHLAESE
-899 PAPQLQDVEFIH
+899 PPPLPQDVEFIH
-911 GEVEAPAAEAKK
+911 GEVEKPTDEKVKQKK
-923 KKPQPI
+923 QQPV
-929 RAQPSVGRNEPC
+929 RAQAATGRNEPC
-941 PCGSGKKYKKCCGLA
+941 PCGSGKKYKKCCGIA

>member
-1 MTRQFSFA
+1 MWE
-9 KLTLLD
+9 K
-15 FVWSEAVNEISI
+15 V
-27 YRKNHTSLV
+27 KNIL
-36 TNSFI
+36 
-41 TIQPFSKYLKWYME
+41 
-55 KMWKKVNKIFGN
+55 GN
-67 ENAKTLKGY
+67 ENLKTLKSY
-76 RKVVEKINALE
+76 QKVVSKINALE
-87 PEMQAIE
+87 AETKAL
-94 DKDFSKKTAE
+94 DDGDFPLKTAD
-104 FQTRLEDG
+104 FQAKLKADKG
-112 ESLDDLIPEAF
+112 LDDLIPEAF
-123 ALVREASQRVIGER
+123 ALVREASRRVIGER
-137 HYDVQLQGGLALHH
+137 HYDVQLLGGLALHH

-176 TGKGVHI
+176 DGKGVHI
-183 ITPNDYLAKRDSN
+183 ITPNDYLAKRDSQ
-196 WMGAIFEFLGL
+196 WMGQIFKFLGL
-207 SVGLIQHGLYDDD
+207 KVGLIQHGIYDEE
-220 RRRAYADDIT
+220 RRNAYAADIT

-243 DNMKYSLEEYVQREF
+243 DNMKYSLEDYVQRDF

-280 SGPTEDNVEK
+280 SGPTEDNIEK

-313 PQDQMHNIAENLE
+313 PQDQMHNISDNLE
-326 ELEDHDIVRDGDY
+326 ELEDHDIVRDGDF

-353 GSVKIEGRLQDLLV
+353 GSVKIEERLQDMLV

-375 ENMEILHHVNQA
+375 DNMEILHHVNQA

-430 LEAKEGVN
+430 LEAKEGVTI
-438 VERENQ
+438 ERENQ

-456 LYKKLSGMTGTAETE
+456 LYSKLSGMTGTAETE

-481 GVVVIPTNKPLARK
+481 GVVVVPTNKPLARK

-504 VDAKYRATIQRIKEL
+504 VDAKYRATVDRISEL
-519 NENGQPVLVGT
+519 NQKGQPVLVGT

-536 EAISKLLRKV
+536 ESISKLLKKE
-546 GIEHEVLNAKH
+546 GIAHEVLNAKH

-564 ISNAG
+564 ISAAG
-569 HFGAVTIATNMAG
+569 QFGAVTIATNMAG

-589 APETLE
+589 SQETLE

-615 LRGRSGRQGDPG
+615 FRGRSGRQGDPG

-664 HVFITKAIGNAQKKV
+664 HVFITKAIGNAQRKV

-684 DIRKHVLEYD
+684 DMRKHVLEYD
-694 DVMEKQRSIIYSR
+694 DVMEKQRSIIYGR
-707 RRDILG
+707 RREILG
-713 DEVHDLILEMCDGV
+713 EGVQNLILEMCDGV
-727 IDQMMAQHCQ
+727 VDRIMNQHCA
-737 DKYADQWDVQG
+737 DKYADQWDVKG
-748 FNRAFEGVFAKIP
+748 FNRAFESVFGKVP
-761 DEKWHEDELKPDEHT
+761 NEKWYEEELKADEHA
-776 EKFYG
+776 EIFYK
-781 WIEDLYKEKIEFFRK
+781 WIEDLYKEKIDFFRK
-796 VAELN
+796 VAAFN
-801 FETDVSDE
+801 FEPEVSEDE
-809 DRKEVFGQMILDLER
+809 GKDLFIKMILDLER

-876 RIDYEAIS
+876 RIDQEAIS

-892 HPLAEPE
+892 HHLAESE
-899 PAPQLQDVEFIH
+899 PTPLPQDVEFIH
-911 GEVEAPAAEAKK
+911 GEVEKPTDEKVKQKK
-923 KKPQPI
+923 QQPV
-929 RAQPSVGRNEPC
+929 RAQATTGRNEPC
-941 PCGSGKKYKKCCGLA
+941 PCGSGKKYKKCCGIA

>member
-1 MTRQFSFA
+1 MWE
-9 KLTLLD
+9 K
-15 FVWSEAVNEISI
+15 V
-27 YRKNHTSLV
+27 KNIL
-36 TNSFI
+36 
-41 TIQPFSKYLKWYME
+41 
-55 KMWKKVNKIFGN
+55 GN
-67 ENAKTLKGY
+67 ENLKTLKSY
-76 RKVVEKINALE
+76 QKVVSKINALE
-87 PEMQAIE
+87 AETKAL
-94 DKDFSKKTAE
+94 DDGDFPLKTAD
-104 FQTRLEDG
+104 FQAKLKADKG
-112 ESLDDLIPEAF
+112 LDDLIPEAF
-123 ALVREASQRVIGER
+123 ALVREASRRVIGER
-137 HYDVQLQGGLALHH
+137 HYDVQLLGGLALHH

-176 TGKGVHI
+176 DGKGVHI
-183 ITPNDYLAKRDSN
+183 ITPNDYLAKRDSQ
-196 WMGAIFEFLGL
+196 WMGQIFKFLGL
-207 SVGLIQHGLYDDD
+207 KVGLIQHGIYDEE
-220 RRRAYADDIT
+220 RRNAYAADIT

-243 DNMKYSLEEYVQREF
+243 DNMKYSIEDYVQRDF

-280 SGPTEDNVEK
+280 SGPTEDNIEK

-313 PQDQMHNIAENLE
+313 PQDQMHNISDNLE
-326 ELEDHDIVRDGDY
+326 ELEDHDIVRDGDF

-353 GSVKIEGRLQDLLV
+353 GSVKIEERLQDMLV

-375 ENMEILHHVNQA
+375 DNMEILHHVNQA

-430 LEAKEGVN
+430 LEAKEGVT

-456 LYKKLSGMTGTAETE
+456 LYSKLSGMTGTAETE

-481 GVVVIPTNKPLARK
+481 GVVVVPTNKPLARK

-504 VDAKYRATIQRIKEL
+504 VDAKYRATVDRISEL
-519 NENGQPVLVGT
+519 NQKGQPVLVGT

-536 EAISKLLRKV
+536 ESISKLLKKE
-546 GIEHEVLNAKH
+546 GIAHEVLNAKH

-564 ISNAG
+564 ISAAG
-569 HFGAVTIATNMAG
+569 QFGAVTIATNMAG

-589 APETLE
+589 SQETLE

-615 LRGRSGRQGDPG
+615 FRGRSGRQGDPG

-664 HVFITKAIGNAQKKV
+664 HVFITKAIGNAQRKV

-684 DIRKHVLEYD
+684 DMRKHVLEYD
-694 DVMEKQRSIIYSR
+694 DVMEKQRSIIYGR
-707 RRDILG
+707 RREILG
-713 DEVHDLILEMCDGV
+713 EGVQNLILEMCDGV
-727 IDQMMAQHCQ
+727 VDRIMNQHCA
-737 DKYADQWDVQG
+737 DKYADQWDVKG
-748 FNRAFEGVFAKIP
+748 FNRAFESVFGKVP
-761 DEKWHEDELKPDEHT
+761 NEKWYEEELKADEHA
-776 EKFYG
+776 EIFYK
-781 WIEDLYKEKIEFFRK
+781 WIEDLYKEKIDFFRK
-796 VAELN
+796 VAAFN
-801 FETDVSDE
+801 FEPEVSEDE
-809 DRKEVFGQMILDLER
+809 GKDLFIKMILDLER

-876 RIDYEAIS
+876 RIDQEAIS

-892 HPLAEPE
+892 HHLAESE
-899 PAPQLQDVEFIH
+899 PPPLPQDVEFIH
-911 GEVEAPAAEAKK
+911 GEVEKPTDEKVKQKK
-923 KKPQPI
+923 QQPV
-929 RAQPSVGRNEPC
+929 RAQATTGRNEPC
-941 PCGSGKKYKKCCGLA
+941 PCGSGKKYKKCCGIA

>member
-1 MTRQFSFA
+1 
-9 KLTLLD
+9 
-15 FVWSEAVNEISI
+15 
-27 YRKNHTSLV
+27 
-36 TNSFI
+36 
-41 TIQPFSKYLKWYME
+41 
-55 KMWKKVNKIFGN
+55 MWKKVNKIFGN

-504 VDAKYRATIQRIKEL
+504 VDAKYRATIKRIKEL
-519 NENGQPVLVGT
+519 NKNGQPVLVGT

-589 APETLE
+589 APEALE

-684 DIRKHVLEYD
+684 EIRKHVLEYD

-848 IGLVGYAQKKPLDEY
+848 VGLVGYAQKKPLDEY

>member
-1 MTRQFSFA
+1 
-9 KLTLLD
+9 
-15 FVWSEAVNEISI
+15 
-27 YRKNHTSLV
+27 
-36 TNSFI
+36 
-41 TIQPFSKYLKWYME
+41 
-55 KMWKKVNKIFGN
+55 MWEKVNKIFGN

-137 HYDVQLQGGLALHH
+137 HYDVQLQGGLALFH

-347 INLTDQ
+347 INLTDH

-504 VDAKYRATIQRIKEL
+504 VDAKYRATIKRIKEL
-519 NENGQPVLVGT
+519 NKNGQPVLVGT

-615 LRGRSGRQGDPG
+615 FRGRSGRQGDPG

-809 DRKEVFGQMILDLER
+809 DRKEVFDQMILDLER

-863 RKQAFEMFSDLMD
+863 RKQAFEMFSNLMD

>member
-1 MTRQFSFA
+1 LLQLHYRILVGLMISTGKAHNKKCSPQSNYTLAFSQP
-9 KLTLLD
+9 
-15 FVWSEAVNEISI
+15 SSP
-27 YRKNHTSLV
+27 YRKRYKE
-36 TNSFI
+36 I
-41 TIQPFSKYLKWYME
+41 
-55 KMWKKVNKIFGN
+55 MWKNVKKIFGD
-67 ENAKTLKGY
+67 ENTKTLKSY
-76 RKVVEKINALE
+76 QKVVDKINTQEAEVKAL
-87 PEMQAIE
+87 ADE
-94 DKDFSKKTAE
+94 DFPVKTAE
-104 FQTRLEDG
+104 FQARLKADEA
-112 ESLDDLIPEAF
+112 LDDLIPEAF

-137 HYDVQLQGGLALHH
+137 HYDVQLLGGLALHH

-176 TGKGVHI
+176 GGKGVHI
-183 ITPNDYLAKRDSN
+183 ITPNDYLAKRDSQ
-196 WMGAIFEFLGL
+196 WMGQIFEFLGL
-207 SVGLIQHGLYDDD
+207 KVGLIQHGIYDEG
-220 RRRAYADDIT
+220 RRDAYAADIT

-243 DNMKYSLEEYVQREF
+243 DNMKFSLEDYVQRDF

-269 LIDEAR
+269 LVDEAR

-280 SGPTEDNVEK
+280 SGPTEDNIDK

-313 PQDQMHNIAENLE
+313 PQDQVHNIADNLE
-326 ELEDHDIVRDGDY
+326 EMEDHDIVRDGDF

-353 GSVKIEGRLQDLLV
+353 GSVKIEERLQDLLV

-430 LEAKEGVN
+430 LEAKEGVT

-456 LYKKLSGMTGTAETE
+456 LYSKLSGMTGTAETE

-481 GVVVIPTNKPLARK
+481 GVIVVPTNKPLARI

-504 VDAKYRATIQRIKEL
+504 VEAKYRATVERISEL
-519 NENGQPVLVGT
+519 NQKGQPVLVGT

-536 EAISKLLRKV
+536 ESISKLLKQKN
-546 GIEHEVLNAKH
+546 IPHEVLNAKH
-557 HEREAEI
+557 HEREADI

-569 HFGAVTIATNMAG
+569 QFGAVTIATNMAG

-615 LRGRSGRQGDPG
+615 FRGRSGRQGDPG

-694 DVMEKQRSIIYSR
+694 DVMEKQRSIIYGR
-707 RRDILG
+707 RRVILG
-713 DEVHDLILEMCDGV
+713 EGVQNLILEMCDGIV
-727 IDQMMAQHCQ
+727 DRTMDQHCAN
-737 DKYADQWDVQG
+737 KYADQWDVQG
-748 FNRAFEGVFAKIP
+748 LTGLLRASLPEYQTKNGMK
-761 DEKWHEDELKPDEHT
+761 KNSK
-776 EKFYG
+776 
-781 WIEDLYKEKIEFFRK
+781 
-796 VAELN
+796 
-801 FETDVSDE
+801 
-809 DRKEVFGQMILDLER
+809 QMNI
-824 QVLLKVNDNLWKDHL
+824 QKYFTVG
-839 LSMDHLREG
+839 LR
-848 IGLVGYAQKKPLDEY
+848 IC
-863 RKQAFEMFSDLMD
+863 
-876 RIDYEAIS
+876 
-884 TFYKLTIA
+884 T
-892 HPLAEPE
+892 
-899 PAPQLQDVEFIH
+899 
-911 GEVEAPAAEAKK
+911 KK
-923 KKPQPI
+923 KSSF
-929 RAQPSVGRNEPC
+929 SVKSQNLILKQKFLRK
-941 PCGSGKKYKKCCGLA
+941 SA
-956 KKIA
+956 KSFSPK

>member
-1 MTRQFSFA
+1 MLQLHYWILVGLMISTGKAHSKKRCPKTNYTLAFSQPSSLYRNRY
-9 KLTLLD
+9 K
-15 FVWSEAVNEISI
+15 EI
-27 YRKNHTSLV
+27 
-36 TNSFI
+36 
-41 TIQPFSKYLKWYME
+41 
-55 KMWKKVNKIFGN
+55 MWKNVKKIFGD
-67 ENAKTLKGY
+67 ENTKTLKSY
-76 RKVVEKINALE
+76 QKVVDKINAHEGEVKAL
-87 PEMQAIE
+87 ADE
-94 DKDFSKKTAE
+94 DFPVKTTE
-104 FQTRLEDG
+104 FQARLKADEA
-112 ESLDDLIPEAF
+112 LDDLIPEAF
-123 ALVREASQRVIGER
+123 ALVREASLRVIGER
-137 HYDVQLQGGLALHH
+137 HYDVQLLGGLALHH

-176 TGKGVHI
+176 GGKGVHI
-183 ITPNDYLAKRDSN
+183 ITPNDYLAKRDSQ
-196 WMGAIFEFLGL
+196 WMGQIFEFLGL
-207 SVGLIQHGLYDDD
+207 KVGLIQHGIYDEG
-220 RRRAYADDIT
+220 RRDAYAADIT

-243 DNMKYSLEEYVQREF
+243 DNMKFSLEDYVQRDF

-269 LIDEAR
+269 LVDEAR

-280 SGPTEDNVEK
+280 SGPTEDNIEK

-313 PQDQMHNIAENLE
+313 PQDQVHNIADNLE
-326 ELEDHDIVRDGDY
+326 EMEDHDIVRDGDF

-353 GSVKIEGRLQDLLV
+353 GSVKIEARLLDLLV

-430 LEAKEGVN
+430 LEAKEGVT

-456 LYKKLSGMTGTAETE
+456 LYSKLSGMTGTAETE

-481 GVVVIPTNKPLARK
+481 GVVVVPTNKPLARK

-504 VDAKYRATIQRIKEL
+504 VEAKYRATVERISEL
-519 NENGQPVLVGT
+519 NQKGQPVLVGT

-536 EAISKLLRKV
+536 ESISKLLKQKN
-546 GIEHEVLNAKH
+546 IPHEVLNAKH

-569 HFGAVTIATNMAG
+569 QFGAVTIATNMAG

-589 APETLE
+589 SPETLE

-615 LRGRSGRQGDPG
+615 FRGRSGRQGDPG

-636 DDLLRIFGGERISN
+636 DDLLRIFGGELISN

-694 DVMEKQRSIIYSR
+694 DVMEKQRSIIYGR
-707 RRDILG
+707 RREILG
-713 DEVHDLILEMCDGV
+713 EGVQNLILEMCDGIV
-727 IDQMMAQHCQ
+727 DRTMDQHCA

-748 FNRAFEGVFAKIP
+748 FNRAFESVFAGVP
-761 DEKWHEDELKPDEHT
+761 NEKWYEEELKADEHA
-776 EKFYG
+776 EIFYS
-781 WIEDLYKEKIEFFRK
+781 WIEDLYKEKIDFFRK
-796 VAELN
+796 VAEFN
-801 FETDVSDE
+801 FEPEVSAE
-809 DRKEVFGQMILDLER
+809 ERKELFTQMILDLER

-863 RKQAFEMFSDLMD
+863 RKQAFEMFSDLMN
-876 RIDYEAIS
+876 RIDLEAIS

-892 HPLAEPE
+892 RPMAEPE
-899 PAPQLQDVEFIH
+899 PAPLLQDVEFIH
-911 GEVEAPAAEAKK
+911 GEVEKPSEEKGEK
-923 KKPQPI
+923 KKPQPV
-929 RAQPSVGRNEPC
+929 RAQPTTGRNEPC
-941 PCGSGKKYKKCCGLA
+941 PCGSGKKYKKCCGMA

>member
-1 MTRQFSFA
+1 MWE
-9 KLTLLD
+9 KVKNIL
-15 FVWSEAVNEISI
+15 VNE
-27 YRKNHTSLV
+27 NL
-36 TNSFI
+36 
-41 TIQPFSKYLKWYME
+41 
-55 KMWKKVNKIFGN
+55 
-67 ENAKTLKGY
+67 KTLKSY
-76 RKVVEKINALE
+76 QKVVSKINALE
-87 PEMQAIE
+87 AETKAL
-94 DKDFSKKTAE
+94 DDGDFPLKTAD
-104 FQTRLEDG
+104 FQAKLKADKG
-112 ESLDDLIPEAF
+112 LDDLIPEAF
-123 ALVREASQRVIGER
+123 ALVREASRRVIGER
-137 HYDVQLQGGLALHH
+137 HYDVQLLGGLALHH

-176 TGKGVHI
+176 DGKGVHI
-183 ITPNDYLAKRDSN
+183 ITPNDYLAKRDSQ
-196 WMGAIFEFLGL
+196 WMGQIFKFLGL
-207 SVGLIQHGLYDDD
+207 KVGLIQHGIYDEE
-220 RRRAYADDIT
+220 RRNAYAADIT

-243 DNMKYSLEEYVQREF
+243 DNMKYSLEDYVQRDF

-280 SGPTEDNVEK
+280 SGPTEDNIEK

-313 PQDQMHNIAENLE
+313 PQDQMHNISDNLE
-326 ELEDHDIVRDGDY
+326 ELEDHDIVRDGDF

-353 GSVKIEGRLQDLLV
+353 GSVKIEERLQDMLV

-375 ENMEILHHVNQA
+375 DNMEILHHVNQA

-430 LEAKEGVN
+430 LEAKEGVT

-456 LYKKLSGMTGTAETE
+456 LYSKLSGMTGTAETE

-481 GVVVIPTNKPLARK
+481 GVVVVPTNKPLARK

-504 VDAKYRATIQRIKEL
+504 VDAKYRATVDRISEL
-519 NENGQPVLVGT
+519 NQKGQPVLVGT

-536 EAISKLLRKV
+536 ESISKLLKKE
-546 GIEHEVLNAKH
+546 GIAHEVLNAKH

-564 ISNAG
+564 ISAAG
-569 HFGAVTIATNMAG
+569 QFGAVTIATNMAG

-589 APETLE
+589 SQETLE

-615 LRGRSGRQGDPG
+615 FRGRSGRQGDPG

-664 HVFITKAIGNAQKKV
+664 HVFITKAIGNAQRKV

-684 DIRKHVLEYD
+684 DMRKHVLEYD
-694 DVMEKQRSIIYSR
+694 DVMEKQRSIIYGR
-707 RRDILG
+707 RREILG
-713 DEVHDLILEMCDGV
+713 EGVQNLILEMCDGV
-727 IDQMMAQHCQ
+727 VDRIMNQHCA
-737 DKYADQWDVQG
+737 DKYADQWDVKG
-748 FNRAFEGVFAKIP
+748 FNRAFESVFGKVP
-761 DEKWHEDELKPDEHT
+761 NEKWYEEELKADEHA
-776 EKFYG
+776 EIFYK
-781 WIEDLYKEKIEFFRK
+781 WIEDLYKEKIDFFRK
-796 VAELN
+796 VAAFN
-801 FETDVSDE
+801 FEPEVSEDE
-809 DRKEVFGQMILDLER
+809 GKDLFIKMILDLER

-876 RIDYEAIS
+876 RIDQEAIS

-892 HPLAEPE
+892 HHLAESE
-899 PAPQLQDVEFIH
+899 PPPLPQDVEFIH
-911 GEVEAPAAEAKK
+911 GEVEKPTDEKVKQKK
-923 KKPQPI
+923 QQPV
-929 RAQPSVGRNEPC
+929 RAQATTGRNEPC
-941 PCGSGKKYKKCCGLA
+941 PCGSGKKYKKCCGIA

>member
-1 MTRQFSFA
+1 MWE
-9 KLTLLD
+9 K
-15 FVWSEAVNEISI
+15 V
-27 YRKNHTSLV
+27 KNIL
-36 TNSFI
+36 
-41 TIQPFSKYLKWYME
+41 
-55 KMWKKVNKIFGN
+55 GN
-67 ENAKTLKGY
+67 ENLKTLKSY
-76 RKVVEKINALE
+76 QKVVSKINALE
-87 PEMQAIE
+87 AETKAL
-94 DKDFSKKTAE
+94 DDGDFPLKTAD
-104 FQTRLEDG
+104 FQAKLKADKG
-112 ESLDDLIPEAF
+112 LDDLIPEAF
-123 ALVREASQRVIGER
+123 ALVREASRRVIGER
-137 HYDVQLQGGLALHH
+137 HYDVQLLGGLALHH

-176 TGKGVHI
+176 DGKGVHI
-183 ITPNDYLAKRDSN
+183 ITPNDYLAKRDSQ
-196 WMGAIFEFLGL
+196 WMGQIFKFLGL
-207 SVGLIQHGLYDDD
+207 KVGLIQHGIYDEE
-220 RRRAYADDIT
+220 RRNAYAADIT

-243 DNMKYSLEEYVQREF
+243 DNMKYSLEDYVQRDF

-280 SGPTEDNVEK
+280 SGPTEDNIDK

-313 PQDQMHNIAENLE
+313 PQDQMHNISDNLE
-326 ELEDHDIVRDGDY
+326 ELEDHDIVRDGDF

-353 GSVKIEGRLQDLLV
+353 GSVKIEERLQDMLV

-375 ENMEILHHVNQA
+375 DNMEILHHVNQA

-430 LEAKEGVN
+430 LEAKEGVTI
-438 VERENQ
+438 ERENQ

-456 LYKKLSGMTGTAETE
+456 LYSKLSGMTGTAETE

-481 GVVVIPTNKPLARK
+481 GVVVVPTNKPLARK

-504 VDAKYRATIQRIKEL
+504 VDAKYRATVDRISEL
-519 NENGQPVLVGT
+519 NQKGQPVLVGT

-536 EAISKLLRKV
+536 ESISKLLKKE
-546 GIEHEVLNAKH
+546 GIAHEVLNAKH

-564 ISNAG
+564 ISAAG
-569 HFGAVTIATNMAG
+569 QFGAVTIATNMAG

-589 APETLE
+589 SQETLE

-615 LRGRSGRQGDPG
+615 FRGRSGRQGDPG

-664 HVFITKAIGNAQKKV
+664 HVFITKAIGNAQRKV

-684 DIRKHVLEYD
+684 DMRKHVLEYD
-694 DVMEKQRSIIYSR
+694 DVMEKQRSIIYGR
-707 RRDILG
+707 RREILG
-713 DEVHDLILEMCDGV
+713 EGVQNLILEMCDGV
-727 IDQMMAQHCQ
+727 VDRIMNQHCA
-737 DKYADQWDVQG
+737 DKYADQWDVKG
-748 FNRAFEGVFAKIP
+748 FNRAFESVFGKVP
-761 DEKWHEDELKPDEHT
+761 NEKWYEEELKADEHA
-776 EKFYG
+776 EIFYK
-781 WIEDLYKEKIEFFRK
+781 WIEDLYKEKIDFFRK
-796 VAELN
+796 VAAFN
-801 FETDVSDE
+801 FEPEVSE
-809 DRKEVFGQMILDLER
+809 DDGKDLFTQMILDLER

-876 RIDYEAIS
+876 RIDQEAIS

-892 HPLAEPE
+892 HHLAESE
-899 PAPQLQDVEFIH
+899 PTPLPQDVEFIH
-911 GEVEAPAAEAKK
+911 GEVEKPTDEKVKQKK
-923 KKPQPI
+923 QQPV
-929 RAQPSVGRNEPC
+929 RAQATTGRNEPC
-941 PCGSGKKYKKCCGLA
+941 PCGSGKKYKKCCGIA

>member
-1 MTRQFSFA
+1 MWE
-9 KLTLLD
+9 K
-15 FVWSEAVNEISI
+15 V
-27 YRKNHTSLV
+27 KNIL
-36 TNSFI
+36 
-41 TIQPFSKYLKWYME
+41 
-55 KMWKKVNKIFGN
+55 GN
-67 ENAKTLKGY
+67 ENLKTLKSY
-76 RKVVEKINALE
+76 QKVVSKINALE
-87 PEMQAIE
+87 AETKAL
-94 DKDFSKKTAE
+94 DDGDFPLKTAD
-104 FQTRLEDG
+104 FQAKLKADKG
-112 ESLDDLIPEAF
+112 LDDLIPEAF
-123 ALVREASQRVIGER
+123 ALVREASRRVIGER
-137 HYDVQLQGGLALHH
+137 HYDVQLLGGLALHH

-176 TGKGVHI
+176 DGKGVHI
-183 ITPNDYLAKRDSN
+183 ITPNDYLAKRDSQ
-196 WMGAIFEFLGL
+196 WMGQIFKFLGL
-207 SVGLIQHGLYDDD
+207 KVGLIQHGIYDEE
-220 RRRAYADDIT
+220 RRNAYAADIT

-243 DNMKYSLEEYVQREF
+243 DNMKYSLEDYVQRDF

-280 SGPTEDNVEK
+280 SGPTEDNIEK

-313 PQDQMHNIAENLE
+313 PQDQMHNISDNLE
-326 ELEDHDIVRDGDY
+326 ELEDHDIVRDGDF

-353 GSVKIEGRLQDLLV
+353 GSVKIEERLQDMLV

-375 ENMEILHHVNQA
+375 DNMEILHHVNQA

-430 LEAKEGVN
+430 LEAKEGVT

-456 LYKKLSGMTGTAETE
+456 LYSKLSGMTGTAETE

-481 GVVVIPTNKPLARK
+481 GVVVVPTNKPLARK

-504 VDAKYRATIQRIKEL
+504 VDAKYRATVDRISEL
-519 NENGQPVLVGT
+519 NQKGQPVLVGT

-536 EAISKLLRKV
+536 ESISKLLKKE
-546 GIEHEVLNAKH
+546 GIAHEVLNAKH

-564 ISNAG
+564 ISAAG
-569 HFGAVTIATNMAG
+569 QFGAVTIATNMAG

-589 APETLE
+589 SQETLE

-615 LRGRSGRQGDPG
+615 FRGRSGRQGDPG

-664 HVFITKAIGNAQKKV
+664 HVFITKAIGNAQRKV

-684 DIRKHVLEYD
+684 DMRKHVLEYD
-694 DVMEKQRSIIYSR
+694 DVMEKQRSIIYGR
-707 RRDILG
+707 RREILG
-713 DEVHDLILEMCDGV
+713 EGVQNLILEMCDGV
-727 IDQMMAQHCQ
+727 VDRIMNQHCA
-737 DKYADQWDVQG
+737 DKYADQWDVKG
-748 FNRAFEGVFAKIP
+748 FNRAFESVFGKVP
-761 DEKWHEDELKPDEHT
+761 NEKWYEEELKADEHA
-776 EKFYG
+776 EIFYK
-781 WIEDLYKEKIEFFRK
+781 WIEDLYKEKIDFFRK
-796 VAELN
+796 VAAFN
-801 FETDVSDE
+801 FEPEVSEDE
-809 DRKEVFGQMILDLER
+809 GKDLFIKMILDLER

-876 RIDYEAIS
+876 RIDQEAIS

-892 HPLAEPE
+892 HHLAESE
-899 PAPQLQDVEFIH
+899 PPPLPQDVEFIH
-911 GEVEAPAAEAKK
+911 GEVEKPTDEKVNQKK
-923 KKPQPI
+923 QQPV
-929 RAQPSVGRNEPC
+929 RAQATTGRNEPC
-941 PCGSGKKYKKCCGLA
+941 PCGSGKKYKKCCGIA